1 MIPRVTRAIG
11 RTMLRLS
18 FVTLLSFLVVTALY
32 VSLGRQFVPM
42 VSNYA
47 EQIEQRLSTALS
59 ANVTLGDISGE
70 WERFS
75 PRFII
80 QDLAL
85 RDHDEDEAS
94 LRLQRVVLSPDIP
107 ASLLQRRMVLGVTRI
122 EGLQLT
128 FEEHAAGEWSL
139 VGLSGADA
147 AAVSAAQVFEW
158 LKSLAL
164 LELEQTRLQMQP
176 LLGDEIVLEEA
187 SLQFQSMGSRHVA
200 MLRAESTALEQPVV
214 FYAEMYGDQL
224 SELSGQVYLSAPS
237 TDYAPLLRAV
247 QFSDIAVPELTVQG
261 EFWVNIEAGQLKS
274 LTARGSGSAQLQRQL
289 ASEDLSAV
297 PVLSISQFS
306 LDWLEIDSAAEGE
319 GWSIAAE
326 GLGFSL
332 PEGTWPAAGFELTY
346 QPDQSLR
353 IHADV
358 IELGLLAGMVSAL
371 MPDGPLQT
379 EIEAFNPRGQI
390 NDALFTVN
398 IADGAPDYLALVANL
413 RNANISAHR
422 GSPSIWGVNA
432 YTELSFDVE
441 NGFGKGYIEVDSSNM
456 MMHLPSLFN
465 DVWSYDYVNGRVGF
479 QVDTSSDLT
488 LRLASSIIDLRSDII
503 NGRAQFSTDIQTGEN
518 RSINLELMVG
528 VMDAD
533 ISQKS
538 LYLPTAPQAPAS
550 AQGVLSWI
558 DDAVLAGSGAGSGL
572 IFRGRV
578 QRGATVP
585 ERTLQMFYNVV
596 DGTFR
601 FDPQWPVLEA
611 LEGYAVIN
619 NAEVDVAA
627 SAGRSLG
634 INFSSSVASVRTN
647 PEGGRWLTVSGSG
660 RGSAQHGLQY
670 LQQSPVTQ
678 GLGQNLA
685 SWEVDGDTDFGLELS
700 IPLSIPGAQPDIR
713 LELGFENN
721 NLLIPEYALQANDLR
736 GGLVY
741 TAVEGLRSHDMK
753 AQVLGHIAEIDIR
766 SDGMRAVPEGSK
778 VTVTGDMPFDELL
791 TWSGL
796 PQFAALLLTQ
806 TEGSTQYTAELNLP
820 AYGQYSNDQPL
831 SASNRAAPILTIR
844 SDMGG
849 VALNYPA
856 PFNKM
861 SDETS
866 ALDIQLEFLPS
877 ATAMSMQLAEKLQ
890 MNLRFDDAGVQ
901 SGLVYL
907 GPSADGLRVRRLNA
921 TAPGIEVVGQI
932 AELDYN
938 AWSEVI
944 SRVFVSS
951 SETEPFSTQSLTGIQ
966 GSIEVQLGRLN
977 VFDETFEQL
986 DVRLGKN
993 QDLWTLTVAG
1003 DAVAGS
1009 LAFPAEQGQ
1018 PLMVDLDHLHL
1029 SRSIS
1034 QDPEQTLEEAMAG
1047 EDTHVEVILD
1057 LQELPPVE
1065 YMMPRSDPLA
1075 GLDPRNFPDMVLSL
1089 QELTLAGSE
1098 FGRWAFNLT
1107 SDSTGAHFTDL
1118 QVESRGL
1125 KIGSAEEPGEFRWI
1139 YDGDIHRSVLN
1150 SGVFTS
1156 DLGPVFSAYGYAPSI
1171 QSASARFDTRLHWD
1185 GSPAYFSALGLNGDI
1200 DLRVNN
1206 GRFQQRAGVAN
1217 SALRLISIVN
1227 FDAVIRRLRFSDD
1240 LARAGLA
1247 YDEITGRV
1255 SLADGIITIVDRL
1268 QIAGPSSLFQIAG
1281 ELDLAEETINAD
1293 LYITLPVSDNIPW
1306 LGGLAVLNNLINWQ
1320 LAIGVFLFDR
1330 IFGDQVDSLT
1340 SAHYTLQGPWEGL
1353 EPRLYQVFS
1362 GGGSQ

>member
-47 EQIEQRLSTALS
+47 GQIEQRLSTALS

-122 EGLQLT
+122 EGLQLA
-128 FEEHAAGEWSL
+128 FEEHSAGEWSL

-147 AAVSAAQVFEW
+147 AEVSAAQVFEW

-164 LELEQTRLQMQP
+164 LELEQTRLQIQP
-176 LLGDEIVLEEA
+176 LVGDEIVLEDA
-187 SLQFQSMGSRHVA
+187 SLQFQSLGSRHVA
-200 MLRAESTALEQPVV
+200 MLRAESTALDQPVV
-214 FYAEMYGDQL
+214 FYAEMYGDNL
-224 SELSGQVYLSAPS
+224 SDLSGQVYLSAPS

-247 QFSDIAVPELTVQG
+247 ELGDIAVPELTVQG

-274 LTARGSGSAQLQRQL
+274 LTARGSGSAQLQRQST
-289 ASEDLSAV
+289 SEDGRAAEL
-297 PVLSISQFS
+297 LSISQFS
-306 LDWLEIDSAAEGE
+306 LDWLEIDTSPEAG
-319 GWSIAAE
+319 GWRIAAE
-326 GLGFSL
+326 GLGFNL
-332 PEGTWPAAGFELTY
+332 AEGSWPTAGFELSY
-346 QPDQSLR
+346 QAEQSVR

-371 MPDGPLQT
+371 MPEGSLQT
-379 EIEAFNPRGQI
+379 EIDAFNPRGQI
-390 NDALFTVN
+390 NDALLTVD
-398 IADGAPDYLALVANL
+398 IEDGLPNYLALVANL

-422 GSPSIWGVNA
+422 GSPSIWGVDA
-432 YTELSFDVE
+432 YTELNFDIK
-441 NGFGKGYIEVDSSNM
+441 NGFGEGYIEVDSSNM
-456 MMHLPSLFN
+456 MMQLPSLFN
-465 DVWSYDYVNGRVGF
+465 DVWTYDHVNGRVGF
-479 QVDTSSDLT
+479 QVNTSSDLT
-488 LRLASSIIDLRSDII
+488 LRLASSIIDLHSDII

-533 ISQKS
+533 ISYKS

-558 DDAVLAGSGAGSGL
+558 NDAVLAGSGAGSGL

-585 ERTLQMFYNVV
+585 ERTLQMFFNVA
-596 DGTFR
+596 DGSFR
-601 FDPQWPVLEA
+601 FDPQWPILEA

-627 SAGRSLG
+627 SAGRSLD

-647 PEGGRWLTVSGSG
+647 PEGGRWLTVSGIG
-660 RGSAQHGLQY
+660 RGSAQAGLQY
-670 LQQSPVTQ
+670 LEQSPVTQ
-678 GLGQNLA
+678 GLGQSLA

-713 LELGFENN
+713 LELDFENN
-721 NLLIPEYALQANDLR
+721 NLFIPEYALQANDLR

-741 TAVEGLRSHDMK
+741 TAAEGLRSHDMT

-766 SDGMRAVPEGSK
+766 SDGMRGVPEGSK
-778 VTVTGDMPFDELL
+778 VTVTGEMPFDELL
-791 TWSGL
+791 TWPGL

-806 TEGSTQYTAELNLP
+806 TEGSAQYSAELNLP
-820 AYGQYSNDQPL
+820 VYEQ
-831 SASNRAAPILTIR
+831 ASNGQPSNNSIRTVPVLTVR
-844 SDMGG
+844 SDMTG

-856 PFNKM
+856 PFNKL
-861 SDETS
+861 SDQSST
-866 ALDIQLEFLPS
+866 LDIQLEFLPS
-877 ATAMSMQLAEKLQ
+877 ATAMSLQLADTLQ

-907 GPSADGLRVRRLNA
+907 GPSADGLRVRRINA
-921 TAPGIEVVGQI
+921 AAPGIEVVGQI

-938 AWSEVI
+938 AWSEI
-944 SRVFVSS
+944 IIRMLESS
-951 SETEPFSTQSLTGIQ
+951 PGIESLTVESLAEIQ
-966 GSIEVQLGRLN
+966 GSIEVKLGRLS
-977 VFDETFEQL
+977 VFEEAFEQL
-986 DVRLGKN
+986 DVRLRKN
-993 QDLWTLTVAG
+993 QGLWTLIVSG

-1009 LAFPAEQGQ
+1009 LAFPAERGQ
-1018 PLMVDLDHLHL
+1018 PLMVNLDHLHL

-1034 QDPEQTLEEAMAG
+1034 QDPEQSAGDAIASEEALA
-1047 EDTHVEVILD
+1047 EVILD
-1057 LQELPPVE
+1057 LQDLPPVE
-1065 YMMPRSDPLA
+1065 YTMPRSDPLA
-1075 GLDPRNFPDMVLSL
+1075 GLDPRNFPDMVLTL
-1089 QELTLAGSE
+1089 QELTLAGSD

-1118 QVESRGL
+1118 QIESRGL
-1125 KIGSAEEPGEFRWI
+1125 RIGSAEEPGEFRWI

-1150 SGVFTS
+1150 SGVFTT

-1171 QSASARFDTRLHWD
+1171 QSTSARFDTRLHWD
-1185 GSPAYFSALGLNGDI
+1185 GSPAFFSALGLNGDI

-1255 SLADGIITIVDRL
+1255 SLADGIVTIDDRL

-1281 ELDLAEETINAD
+1281 ELDLAEETINAN

-1330 IFGDQVDSLT
+1330 IFGEQVDSLT